1 MQLPREVAGCR
12 LRKRVEQLRIVLI
25 EPDGEGGLAH
35 FAFECARALAEAGHS
50 VQLITS
56 RHYELAEQ
64 PHAFE
69 ARPVMRLWVR
79 SRSDGRSTL
88 LGPLRV
94 ARRGIR
100 AIRLTWE
107 WARITR
113 ILWRER
119 PEVALFS
126 EILFPHLGAFL
137 WLLRRRG
144 IRLGQICHEF
154 AYQEREGMRG
164 RLGALADRAS
174 LGVYR
179 QFDQIF
185 FLSESTRASFHER
198 FAISPARTARI
209 PHGSQQTFPLPA
221 CSPEDFRARL
231 GLSPSEPVILFF
243 GGLRPSKGVPDLI
256 EAFACCRWRDRARLV
271 IAGQPSTSISMSGVM
286 QAISGA
292 GLSERVLLCT
302 GYIPMED
309 VTSYFAIATCVVLPY
324 RSATQSGVL
333 HLAYYQ
339 SRPVIATRLGGLAE
353 DVREGESGYLVA
365 PGDPAALAARIDDM
379 LDDPDR
385 ARRMGQRGHELSHTE
400 FTWSEAARI
409 ITGRLSGETA
419 GQDLERVRSELLFGR
434 PAAPR

>member
-1 MQLPREVAGCR
+1 M
-12 LRKRVEQLRIVLI
+12 RIVLV

-35 FAFECARALAEAGHS
+35 FAFECARALAEAGHA

-56 RHYELAEQ
+56 RHYELADQ

-69 ARPVMRLWVR
+69 ARPVMRLWPR
-79 SRSDGRSTL
+79 SRGGERSTL
-88 LGPLRV
+88 PAPLRV
-94 ARRGIR
+94 ARRGMR
-100 AIRLTWE
+100 AVRLTWE

-113 ILWRER
+113 MLWRER
-119 PEVALFS
+119 PDVALFS

-137 WLLRRRG
+137 WLLRVRG

-198 FAISPARTARI
+198 FAVSPARTARI
-209 PHGSQQTFPLPA
+209 PHGSQQTFPPPA
-221 CSPEDFRARL
+221 YPVEDFRARL
-231 GLSPSEPVILFF
+231 GVSQGEPIVLFF

-256 EAFACCRWRDRARLV
+256 DAFARSRWRDRARLV
-271 IAGQPSTSISMSGVM
+271 IAGQPSTSMSMSDVM

-292 GLSERVLLCT
+292 GLSERVLLRS

-309 VTSYFAIATCVVLPY
+309 VTSYFEVATCVVLPY

-333 HLAYYQ
+333 HLAYHQ
-339 SRPVIATRLGGLAE
+339 ARPVVATRLGGLAE
-353 DVREGESGYLVA
+353 DVRDGESGYLVV
-365 PGDPAALAARIDDM
+365 PGDPSALAARIDDV
-379 LDDPDR
+379 LDDPER
-385 ARRMGQRGHELSHTE
+385 ARRMGRRGHELSRTE
-400 FTWSEAARI
+400 FTWTQAARI
-409 ITGRLSGETA
+409 IADRLGGDPA
-419 GQDLERVRSELLFGR
+419 GPDLQRAMSEPLLGR